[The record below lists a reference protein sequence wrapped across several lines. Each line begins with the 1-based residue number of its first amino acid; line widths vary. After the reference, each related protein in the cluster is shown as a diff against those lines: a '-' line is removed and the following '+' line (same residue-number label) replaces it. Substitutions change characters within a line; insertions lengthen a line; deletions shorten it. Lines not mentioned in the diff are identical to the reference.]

1 MDFEHP
7 EERRMLVDTLE
18 RYLADRYDFAAR
30 QKIATSAEG
39 HSPGQWRQLVE
50 LGALSVLFPEAAG
63 GLGGDAFDV
72 SVVFESLGHWLVIEP
87 FLDTLMV
94 GRALMAATGQ
104 AQRLAGLVA
113 GEHVASLAHGEPA
126 GHYEAT
132 HVTTTARRSGDHWI
146 LNGNKSVVRG
156 AESADWFLVSART
169 AGAAD
174 AADGITLFAVP
185 RTTAG
190 FGVRGYARVDG
201 GRAGDVTL
209 ENVSV
214 PMDAVVGNIGEAAE
228 LLEVATQWGLLALCS
243 ESVGTMDVARRQTV
257 EYLHTRKQ
265 FGVPIGSFQA
275 LQHRMVDLLIEIEQ
289 ARSSVINA
297 ASALNGGDALAR
309 RKAVSAAKYTVGHI
323 GTHVAEEC
331 IQMHGAIGMTWE
343 LPLAHYAKR
352 LVMIDHELG
361 DQDYHLERYTEFGRR
376 AA

>member
-1 MDFEHP
+1 MDFEQP
-7 EERRMLVDTLE
+7 EERRMLADTLE
-18 RYLADRYDFAAR
+18 RYLAGRYDFTAR
-30 QKIATSAEG
+30 QKIATSTEG
-39 HSPGQWRQLVE
+39 YSPEQWRQLID
-50 LGALSVLFPEAAG
+50 LGAVSVLFPETAG

-72 SVVFESLGHWLVIEP
+72 SVVFESLGHWLVVEP

-94 GRALMAATGQ
+94 GRALIAAGQ
-104 AQRLAGLVA
+104 TQRLATLLT
-113 GEHVASLAHGEPA
+113 GERIAALAHGEPG

-132 HVTTTARRSGDHWI
+132 HVTTTARHNGDHWI
-146 LNGNKSVVRG
+146 LNGSKAVVRG
-156 AESADWFLVSART
+156 AERADWFLVSART
-169 AGAAD
+169 GGEPD

-185 RTTAG
+185 RTAAG
-190 FGVRGYARVDG
+190 VHVRGYARIDG

-214 PMDAVVGNIGEAAE
+214 PGDAVVGDVGEAAKR
-228 LLEVATQWGLLALCS
+228 LQAATQWGLLALCS
-243 ESVGTMDVARRQTV
+243 ESVGAMDVAQRQTV

-275 LQHRMVDLLIEIEQ
+275 LQHRTVNVLIEIEQ

-297 ASALNGGDALAR
+297 AAALNGGDALSR
-309 RKAVSAAKYTVGHI
+309 RKAVSAAKYTVGHV

-361 DQDYHLERYTEFGRR
+361 DEDYHLERYIELGRQ

>member
-1 MDFEHP
+1 MDFEQP

-18 RYLADRYDFAAR
+18 RYLAGRYDFTAR

-39 HSPGQWRQLVE
+39 YSREQWRQLVE
-50 LGALSVLFPEAAG
+50 LGAISVLFPEAAG

-72 SVVFESLGHWLVIEP
+72 SVVFESLGHWLVVEP
-87 FLDTLMV
+87 FLDTLMA
-94 GRALMAATGQ
+94 GRALIAASGQ
-104 AQRLAGLVA
+104 TQRLAGLVA
-113 GEHVASLAHGEPA
+113 GDQVAALAHGELA

-132 HVTTTARRSGDHWI
+132 HVTTTARGNGDHWI

-156 AESADWFLVSART
+156 AESSDWFLVSART

-190 FGVRGYARVDG
+190 VGVRGYARIDG
-201 GRAGDVTL
+201 GRAGDVTF
-209 ENVSV
+209 EDVTV
-214 PMDAVVGNIGEAAE
+214 PMDAVVGNGGQAAQ
-228 LLEVATQWGLLALCS
+228 LLDVATQWGLLALCS
-243 ESVGTMDVARRQTV
+243 ESVGAMDVARRHTV
-257 EYLHTRKQ
+257 EYLRTRKQ
-265 FGVPIGSFQA
+265 FGVPIGSFQV
-275 LQHRMVDLLIEIEQ
+275 LQHRMVNLLIEIEQ

-297 ASALNGGDALAR
+297 AATLNSSDALAR

-323 GTHVAEEC
+323 GAHVAEEC

-361 DQDYHLERYTEFGRR
+361 DEDYHLERYIELGRQ

>member
-1 MDFEHP
+1 MDFEQP
-7 EERRMLVDTLE
+7 EERRMLADTLE
-18 RYLADRYDFAAR
+18 RYLAGRYDFTAR
-30 QKIATSAEG
+30 QEIATSTEG
-39 HSPGQWRQLVE
+39 YSPEQWRQLID
-50 LGALSVLFPEAAG
+50 LGAVSVLFPEAAG

-72 SVVFESLGHWLVIEP
+72 SAVFESLGRWLVVEP

-94 GRALMAATGQ
+94 GRALMAAGQ
-104 AQRLAGLVA
+104 TQRLATLLT
-113 GEHVASLAHGEPA
+113 GEHIAALAHGEPG

-132 HVTTTARRSGDHWI
+132 HVTTTARQSGDHWI
-146 LNGNKSVVRG
+146 LNGSKAVVRG
-156 AESADWFLVSART
+156 AERADWFLVSART
-169 AGAAD
+169 AGEPD

-185 RTTAG
+185 RTAAG
-190 FGVRGYARVDG
+190 VHVRGYARIDG

-214 PMDAVVGNIGEAAE
+214 PGDAVVGDVGEAAKR
-228 LLEVATQWGLLALCS
+228 LEAATQWGLLALCS
-243 ESVGTMDVARRQTV
+243 ESVGAMDVAQRQTV

-275 LQHRMVDLLIEIEQ
+275 LQHRMVNVLIEIEQ

-297 ASALNGGDALAR
+297 AAALNGGDALSR
-309 RKAVSAAKYTVGHI
+309 RKAVSAAKYTIGHVG
-323 GTHVAEEC
+323 TQVAEEC

-361 DQDYHLERYTEFGRR
+361 DEDYHLERYIELGRQ